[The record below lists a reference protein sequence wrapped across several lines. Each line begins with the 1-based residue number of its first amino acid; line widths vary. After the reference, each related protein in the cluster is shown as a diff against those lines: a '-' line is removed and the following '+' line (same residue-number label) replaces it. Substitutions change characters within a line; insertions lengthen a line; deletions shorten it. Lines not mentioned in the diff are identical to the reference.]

1 MSCNSTKKKKD
12 RTKTRPE
19 NFIIFI
25 PADRAEKKKH
35 DGVFEKRFGSS
46 QTQPHPL
53 ANRLIGLL
61 GQPAKPL
68 DDRLHPVCAL
78 GILSFLG
85 LLGFLSFWTLAWS

>member
-1 MSCNSTKKKKD
+1 MSCNSTKKKRQNKD
-12 RTKTRPE
+12 KTREFHHFHTRRPG
-19 NFIIFI
+19 
-25 PADRAEKKKH
+25 RKKKH